1 MKFYMKKKN
10 IWESSGE
17 TLRPKY
23 SIIELGN
30 RASVT
35 CPHDEANKTTAV
47 HFTPREYSLRE

>member
-1 MKFYMKKKN
+1 MKFYMKKN

-23 SIIELGN
+23 YIIELGN
-30 RASVT
+30 RAGVT
-35 CPHDEANKTTAV
+35 CPHDEVNKTTAV